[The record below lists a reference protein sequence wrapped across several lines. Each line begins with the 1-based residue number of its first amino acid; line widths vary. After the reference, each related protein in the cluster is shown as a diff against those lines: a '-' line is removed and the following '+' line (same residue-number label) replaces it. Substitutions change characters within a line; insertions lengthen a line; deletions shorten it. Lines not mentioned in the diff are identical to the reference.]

1 MKIATVNKTLAEFA
15 NEDLRHDYENDD
27 LTLKE
32 LEVKYNITRQSIH
45 NRAKKFGWKKL
56 TQIKKITQATVNN
69 FIEIDRLHDSV
80 PALETMSPDV
90 VKHKLSKALQI
101 INDLQD
107 VQSTALFA
115 NKFIIEKLLFDL
127 QNNVINYD
135 EASKILQRCGASL
148 DKIATFYKEPTQ
160 IQTNIQINNSADKKE
175 EINKNEAIIQFYLP
189 EKD

>member
-1 MKIATVNKTLAEFA
+1 MKVATVNKTLAEFA

-27 LTLKE
+27 MTLKE
-32 LEVKYNITRQSIH
+32 MELKYDMTRQSIH

-56 TQIKKITQATVNN
+56 SKIKKITQATVNN

-107 VQSTALFA
+107 VQNTALYV
-115 NKFIIEKLLFDL
+115 NKFIINKLVFDL
-127 QNNVINYD
+127 ENKRLFIKNLPKFRRIYKLIKQKQKTNHLLLILSHHEFNY
-135 EASKILQRCGASL
+135 
-148 DKIATFYKEPTQ
+148 T
-160 IQTNIQINNSADKKE
+160 
-175 EINKNEAIIQFYLP
+175 
-189 EKD
+189 

>member
-1 MKIATVNKTLAEFA
+1 MKVATVNKTLAEFA

-27 LTLKE
+27 MTLKE
-32 LEVKYNITRQSIH
+32 MELKYDMTRQSIH

-56 TQIKKITQATVNN
+56 SKIKKITQATVNN

-107 VQSTALFA
+107 VQNTALYV
-115 NKFIIEKLLFDL
+115 NKFIINKLVFDL
-127 QNNVINYD
+127 ENNIINYD
-135 EASKILQRCGASL
+135 DASKILQRLGASI
-148 DKIATFYKEPTQ
+148 DKIASFYKEPAQ
-160 IQTNIQINNSADKKE
+160 IQTNIQINNKQE
-175 EINKNEAIIQFYLP
+175 EQAPVINIVAS
-189 EKD
+189 